1 MKGKEAAELAQYVA
15 VLGIV
20 EQQQAQR
27 IGLTVGS
34 LRVLLRV
41 KVLTNTGLRLRVA
54 DLVASKAAAASET
67 RQNVKRLLAS
77 GHLERVGGPVAG
89 YLVVSPTG
97 RLVVAAVL
105 RGLERA
111 RQAFISFRPCEPFRR
126 VVPRPS
132 PLTRKNY

>member
-1 MKGKEAAELAQYVA
+1 MKGKEAAELAQYAA

-27 IGLTVGS
+27 AGLTVGS

-41 KVLTNTGLRLRVA
+41 KVLTSSGVRLRVA
-54 DLVASKAAAASET
+54 DLIASKAAAASET

-97 RLVVAAVL
+97 RLVVAAML

-111 RQAFISFRPCEPFRR
+111 RRAFISFEQCSPFRR
-126 VVPRPS
+126 AVPIPS
-132 PLTRKNY
+132 SLT

>member
-1 MKGKEAAELAQYVA
+1 MKGKEAAELAQYAA

-27 IGLTVGS
+27 AGLTVGS

-41 KVLTNTGLRLRVA
+41 KVLTSTGVRLRVA
-54 DLVASKAAAASET
+54 DLIASKAAAASET
-67 RQNVKRLLAS
+67 RQNVKRLIAS

-89 YLVVSPTG
+89 YLVVSHAG
-97 RLVVAAVL
+97 RLVIGEML

-111 RQAFISFRPCEPFRR
+111 RRAFISFMPCEPFRR
-126 VVPRPS
+126 VAS
-132 PLTRKNY
+132 RK